1 MKKSIFTGL
10 LLAVLCLLLIVPA
23 APAETREAVIS
34 LEGEEETYEET
45 LFGSTY
51 GFSFWYPTDGFE
63 AYQGERG
70 NMEGVIV
77 EAAYMDD
84 NMILSVITQEDAEEY
99 VEHLNMDIAA
109 QSAVSRVMVDIYR
122 ELENG
127 RFYFLTVIAEKGNY
141 LRIVGEYSEESAE
154 GNGKYMQKIL
164 ESVSFSSDPSGDPAS
179 SGFAIRPEWGRE
191 EPDENGRAQV
201 KLTALEPVS
210 DVKLLRLDWDG
221 VEVAWKPL
229 APLGSFSAQQT
240 VAVTLQFVG
249 DMPDNGVMYT
259 DQAGVEHAL
268 ALDMSG
274 DDGSLFFWDLKEEP

>member
-1 MKKSIFTGL
+1 M
-10 LLAVLCLLLIVPA
+10 
-23 APAETREAVIS
+23 
-34 LEGEEETYEET
+34 
-45 LFGSTY
+45 
-51 GFSFWYPTDGFE
+51 
-63 AYQGERG
+63 
-70 NMEGVIV
+70 
-77 EAAYMDD
+77 
-84 NMILSVITQEDAEEY
+84 
-99 VEHLNMDIAA
+99 
-109 QSAVSRVMVDIYR
+109 
-122 ELENG
+122 
-127 RFYFLTVIAEKGNY
+127 
-141 LRIVGEYSEESAE
+141 
-154 GNGKYMQKIL
+154 
-164 ESVSFSSDPSGDPAS
+164 
-179 SGFAIRPEWGRE
+179 
-191 EPDENGRAQV
+191 